1 MKFTLSWL
9 KQHLETNSDI
19 ETILKKLTNIGLEV
33 ESSYNPSEALNG
45 FIAAKIIS
53 TKPHP
58 DADRLQ
64 LCLIDTGTEE
74 IEIVCG
80 AKNAKEGLTTIYA
93 PVGST
98 IPSSGMKLKKA
109 KIRGIESSGMLCSE
123 KELNLGDDSEGITE
137 LSDQISPGTSISKA
151 LDINDTYVEIAITPN
166 RPDCLGI
173 RGIARDLAAAGL
185 GELIKEK
192 QIKISTSKENLPVF
206 IDAENNFE
214 GCTIFAGRL
223 IKNITNNQSPDWLV
237 KRLESIGIKSINC
250 LVDIT
255 NFINFDRGRPLHVYD
270 ANKINNKI
278 GARDA
283 KVGEKILALDGK
295 DYELKPGMCVI
306 ADNEKVLG
314 IGGIMGGNES
324 GSTIE
329 TNDVFIESAYF
340 DPIKTALSGRALNI
354 ISDSRYRFERGVDPE
369 YVIEGLNLATQMIL
383 DLCGGE
389 AGEISL
395 VDNLK
400 FQPKKIKFDPKLV
413 NKLTG
418 IEIPNDKIV
427 KILESLGFDI
437 SNSWNVV
444 VPSWRPDIYG
454 EADLVEEIVRIFGL
468 DNIESEPLL
477 NLDQPTKPILTKKQK
492 QIKMIKRSIASK
504 GLMETISYSF
514 INNKESLNFGGGSS
528 SLKIV
533 NPISDELSEM
543 RPTPLASLVS
553 IADENFKKGY
563 TDIGIFEV
571 GPGFLGVEQDEQITI
586 ASGLRI
592 GTHRSEGSGKD
603 WQGFQKVSVFDA
615 KEDVISVLE
624 LLNLNLESHKV
635 ERTAPDHYH
644 PGRSGQ
650 IVTGGGDILASFGEL
665 HPKIIKTKDFKV
677 AVAFEIYIDSINK
690 QKIKSNLK
698 IAPEISNL
706 QPLKRDFSFVV
717 SSDTEA
723 QKIINAAKQSDQ
735 SFIKDV
741 KIFDQFLGEN
751 EKSIAIEVIIQPKE
765 VTLTDEQIESISK
778 KIIKSVEDKTKGK
791 LRS

>member
-137 LSDQISPGTSISKA
+137 LSGQISPGTSISKA

-223 IKNITNNQSPDWLV
+223 IKNITNNKSPDWLV

-369 YVIEGLNLATQMIL
+369 YVIEGLNLATQMIF

-677 AVAFEIYIDSINK
+677 AVAFEIYIDAINK

-723 QKIINAAKQSDQ
+723 QTIINTAKQSDK

>member
-98 IPSSGMKLKKA
+98 IPASGMKLKKA

-137 LSDQISPGTSISKA
+137 LSGQISPGTSISKA

-206 IDAENNFE
+206 IDTENNFE

-413 NKLTG
+413 KKLTG
-418 IEIPNDKIV
+418 IEIPNDKII

-603 WQGFQKVSVFDA
+603 WQGFKKVSVFDA

-723 QKIINAAKQSDQ
+723 QTIINTAKQSDK

>member
-98 IPSSGMKLKKA
+98 IPASGMKLKKA

-206 IDAENNFE
+206 IDTENNFE

-295 DYELKPGMCVI
+295 DYELEPGICVI

-354 ISDSRYRFERGVDPE
+354 ISDSRYRFERGVDPQ

-723 QKIINAAKQSDQ
+723 QTIINAAKQSDQ

>member
-80 AKNAKEGLTTIYA
+80 AKNAKEGLTAIYA

-98 IPSSGMKLKKA
+98 IPASGMKLKKA

-206 IDAENNFE
+206 IDTENNFE

-295 DYELKPGMCVI
+295 DYELKPGICVI

-354 ISDSRYRFERGVDPE
+354 ISDSRYRFERGVDPQ

-514 INNKESLNFGGGSS
+514 INNKESINFGGGSS

-571 GPGFLGVEQDEQITI
+571 GPGFLGVEQDEQIII

-723 QKIINAAKQSDQ
+723 QTIINAAKQSDQ

>member
-98 IPSSGMKLKKA
+98 IPASGMKLKKA

-137 LSDQISPGTSISKA
+137 LSGQISPGTSISKA

-192 QIKISTSKENLPVF
+192 QIKISASKENLPVF
-206 IDAENNFE
+206 IDTENNFE

-223 IKNITNNQSPDWLV
+223 IKNITNNKSPDWLV
-237 KRLESIGIKSINC
+237 KRLESIGVKSINC

-314 IGGIMGGNES
+314 IGGVMGGNES

-665 HPKIIKTKDFKV
+665 HPKIVKTKDFKV

-706 QPLKRDFSFVV
+706 QPLKRDFSFIV

-723 QKIINAAKQSDQ
+723 QTIINTAKQSDK

>member
-98 IPSSGMKLKKA
+98 IPASGMKLKKA

-137 LSDQISPGTSISKA
+137 LSGQISPGTSISKA

-677 AVAFEIYIDSINK
+677 AVAFEIYIDAINK

>member
-80 AKNAKEGLTTIYA
+80 AKNAKEGLTAIYA

-98 IPSSGMKLKKA
+98 IPASGMKLKKA

-206 IDAENNFE
+206 IDTENNFE

-295 DYELKPGMCVI
+295 DYELKPGICVI

-723 QKIINAAKQSDQ
+723 QTIINAAKQSDQ

>member
-192 QIKISTSKENLPVF
+192 QIKISASKENLPVF
-206 IDAENNFE
+206 IDTENNFE

-223 IKNITNNQSPDWLV
+223 IKNITNNKSPDWLV
-237 KRLESIGIKSINC
+237 KRLESIGVKSINC

-314 IGGIMGGNES
+314 IGGVMGGNES

-413 NKLTG
+413 KKLTG
-418 IEIPNDKIV
+418 IEIPNDKII

-677 AVAFEIYIDSINK
+677 AVAFEIYIDAINK

-723 QKIINAAKQSDQ
+723 QTIINTAKQSDK

>member
-98 IPSSGMKLKKA
+98 IPASGMKLKKA

-123 KELNLGDDSEGITE
+123 KELNLGDDSEGIAE

-278 GARDA
+278 EARDA

-295 DYELKPGMCVI
+295 DYELKPGICVI

-592 GTHRSEGSGKD
+592 GTHRSESSGKD

-677 AVAFEIYIDSINK
+677 AVAFEIYIDAINK

-723 QKIINAAKQSDQ
+723 QTIINTAKQSDK

>member
-314 IGGIMGGNES
+314 IGGVMGGNES

-400 FQPKKIKFDPKLV
+400 LQPKKIKFDPKLV

-563 TDIGIFEV
+563 IDIGIFEV

-677 AVAFEIYIDSINK
+677 AVAFEIYIEAINK

>member
-98 IPSSGMKLKKA
+98 IPASGMKLKKA

-413 NKLTG
+413 KKLTG
-418 IEIPNDKIV
+418 IEIPNDKII

-706 QPLKRDFSFVV
+706 QPLKRDFSFIV

-723 QKIINAAKQSDQ
+723 QTIINTAKQSDK

>member
-98 IPSSGMKLKKA
+98 IPASGMKLKKA

-137 LSDQISPGTSISKA
+137 LSGQISPGTSISKA

-413 NKLTG
+413 KKLTG
-418 IEIPNDKIV
+418 IEIPNDKII

-723 QKIINAAKQSDQ
+723 QTIINTAKQSDK

>member
-206 IDAENNFE
+206 IDNENNFE

-400 FQPKKIKFDPKLV
+400 LQPKKIKFDPKLV

-514 INNKESLNFGGGSS
+514 INNKESINFGGGSS

-592 GTHRSEGSGKD
+592 GTHRSESSGKD

-677 AVAFEIYIDSINK
+677 AVAFEIYIEAINK

-751 EKSIAIEVIIQPKE
+751 EKSIAIEVTIQPKE
-765 VTLTDEQIESISK
+765 NTLTDEQIESISK
-778 KIIKSVEDKTKGK
+778 KIIMSVEDKTKGK

>member
-64 LCLIDTGTEE
+64 LCLIDTGTEK

-80 AKNAKEGLTTIYA
+80 AKNAKEGLTAIYA

-98 IPSSGMKLKKA
+98 IPASGMKLKKA

-295 DYELKPGMCVI
+295 DYELEPGICVI

-514 INNKESLNFGGGSS
+514 INNKESINFGGGSS

-665 HPKIIKTKDFKV
+665 HPKIIKTKDFKI

-723 QKIINAAKQSDQ
+723 QTIINAAKQSDQ

>member
-98 IPSSGMKLKKA
+98 IPASGMKLKKA

-223 IKNITNNQSPDWLV
+223 IKNITNNKSPDWLV
-237 KRLESIGIKSINC
+237 KRLESIGVKSINC

-677 AVAFEIYIDSINK
+677 AVAFEIYIDAINK

>member
-98 IPSSGMKLKKA
+98 IPASGMKLKKA

-192 QIKISTSKENLPVF
+192 QIKISASKENLPVF
-206 IDAENNFE
+206 IDTENNFE

-314 IGGIMGGNES
+314 IGGVMGGNES

-514 INNKESLNFGGGSS
+514 VNNKESLNFGGGSS

-677 AVAFEIYIDSINK
+677 AVAFEIYIDVINK

-723 QKIINAAKQSDQ
+723 QTIINAAKQSDQ

>member
-223 IKNITNNQSPDWLV
+223 IKNITNNKSPDWLV
-237 KRLESIGIKSINC
+237 KRLESIGVKSINC

-314 IGGIMGGNES
+314 IGGVMGGNES

-677 AVAFEIYIDSINK
+677 AVAFEIYIDAINK

>member
-413 NKLTG
+413 KKLTG
-418 IEIPNDKIV
+418 IEIPNDKII

-677 AVAFEIYIDSINK
+677 AVAFEIYIDAINK

>member
-192 QIKISTSKENLPVF
+192 QIKISASKENLPVF
-206 IDAENNFE
+206 IDTENNFE

-237 KRLESIGIKSINC
+237 KRLESIGVKSINC

-295 DYELKPGMCVI
+295 DYELKPGICVI

-389 AGEISL
+389 PGEISL

-677 AVAFEIYIDSINK
+677 AVAFEIYIDAINK

-723 QKIINAAKQSDQ
+723 QTIINTAKQSDK

-751 EKSIAIEVIIQPKE
+751 EKPIAIEVIIQPKE

>member
-98 IPSSGMKLKKA
+98 IPASGMKLKKA

-137 LSDQISPGTSISKA
+137 LSGQISPGTSISKA

-223 IKNITNNQSPDWLV
+223 IKNITNNKSPDWLV
-237 KRLESIGIKSINC
+237 KRLESIGVKSINC

-723 QKIINAAKQSDQ
+723 QTIINTAKQSDK

>member
-98 IPSSGMKLKKA
+98 IPASGMKLKKA

-206 IDAENNFE
+206 IDTENNFE

-295 DYELKPGMCVI
+295 DYELKPGICVI

-514 INNKESLNFGGGSS
+514 INNKESINFGGGSS

-677 AVAFEIYIDSINK
+677 AVAFEIYIDAINK

-723 QKIINAAKQSDQ
+723 QTIINAAKQSDQ

>member
-98 IPSSGMKLKKA
+98 IPASGMKLKKA

-314 IGGIMGGNES
+314 IGGVMGGNES

-665 HPKIIKTKDFKV
+665 HPKIVKTKDFKV

-706 QPLKRDFSFVV
+706 QPLKRDFSFIV

-723 QKIINAAKQSDQ
+723 QTIINTAKQSDK

>member
-677 AVAFEIYIDSINK
+677 AVAFEIYIDAINK

-723 QKIINAAKQSDQ
+723 QTIINAAKQSDQ

>member
-137 LSDQISPGTSISKA
+137 LSGQISPGTSISKA

-223 IKNITNNQSPDWLV
+223 IKNITNNKSPDWLV
-237 KRLESIGIKSINC
+237 KRLESIGVKSINC

-314 IGGIMGGNES
+314 IGGVMGGNES

-677 AVAFEIYIDSINK
+677 AVAFEIYIDAINK

-723 QKIINAAKQSDQ
+723 QTIINTAKQSDK

>member
-98 IPSSGMKLKKA
+98 IPASGMKLKKA

-137 LSDQISPGTSISKA
+137 LSGQISPGTSISKA

-413 NKLTG
+413 KKLTG
-418 IEIPNDKIV
+418 IEIPNDKII

>member
-137 LSDQISPGTSISKA
+137 LSGQISPGTSISKA

-192 QIKISTSKENLPVF
+192 QIKISASKENLPVF
-206 IDAENNFE
+206 IDTENNFE

-223 IKNITNNQSPDWLV
+223 IKNITNNKSPDWLV
-237 KRLESIGIKSINC
+237 KRLESIGVKSINC

-306 ADNEKVLG
+306 ADDEKVLG

-677 AVAFEIYIDSINK
+677 AVAFEIYIDAINK

-723 QKIINAAKQSDQ
+723 QTIINTAKQSDK

>member
-98 IPSSGMKLKKA
+98 IPASGMKLKKA

-206 IDAENNFE
+206 IDTENNFE

-295 DYELKPGMCVI
+295 DYELEPGICVI

-354 ISDSRYRFERGVDPE
+354 ISDSRYRFERGVDPQ

-514 INNKESLNFGGGSS
+514 INNKESINFGGGSS

-571 GPGFLGVEQDEQITI
+571 GPGFLGVEQDEQIII
-586 ASGLRI
+586 ASGLRN

-677 AVAFEIYIDSINK
+677 AVAFEIYIEAINK

-723 QKIINAAKQSDQ
+723 QTIINAAKQSDQ

>member
-98 IPSSGMKLKKA
+98 IPASGMKLKKA

-192 QIKISTSKENLPVF
+192 QIKISASKENLPVF
-206 IDAENNFE
+206 IDTENNFE

-314 IGGIMGGNES
+314 IGGVMGGNES

-723 QKIINAAKQSDQ
+723 QTIINTAKQSDK

>member
-98 IPSSGMKLKKA
+98 IPASGMKLKKA

-123 KELNLGDDSEGITE
+123 KELNLGDDSEGIAE

-278 GARDA
+278 EARDA

-295 DYELKPGMCVI
+295 DYELKPGICVI

-413 NKLTG
+413 KKLTG
-418 IEIPNDKIV
+418 IEIPNDKII

-468 DNIESEPLL
+468 DNIESKPLL

-514 INNKESLNFGGGSS
+514 INNKESINFGGGSS

-677 AVAFEIYIDSINK
+677 AVAFEIYIDAINK

-723 QKIINAAKQSDQ
+723 QTIINAAKQSDQ

>member
-98 IPSSGMKLKKA
+98 IPASGMKLKKA

-206 IDAENNFE
+206 IDTENNFE

-295 DYELKPGMCVI
+295 DYELKPGICVI

-571 GPGFLGVEQDEQITI
+571 GPGFLGVEQDEQIII

-723 QKIINAAKQSDQ
+723 QTIINAAKQSDQ

>member
-137 LSDQISPGTSISKA
+137 LSGQISPGTSISKA

-192 QIKISTSKENLPVF
+192 QIKISASKENLPVF
-206 IDAENNFE
+206 IDTENNFE

-223 IKNITNNQSPDWLV
+223 IKNITNNKSPDWLV
-237 KRLESIGIKSINC
+237 KRLESIGVKSINC

-723 QKIINAAKQSDQ
+723 QTIINTAKQSDK

>member
-45 FIAAKIIS
+45 FIAVKIIS

-98 IPSSGMKLKKA
+98 IPASGMKLKKA

-206 IDAENNFE
+206 IDTENNFE

-295 DYELKPGMCVI
+295 DYELKPGICVI

-389 AGEISL
+389 PGEISL

-723 QKIINAAKQSDQ
+723 QTIINTAKQSDK